1 MSKYGQYPRGA
12 SVSSE
17 RTLDDLEVIPSTD
30 HTPVHSPPTSAK
42 MEGNV
47 GPNYHAGTSRPPHH
61 GRGSPNPQE
70 EHPVTQVQHRV
81 SWHTPGVT
89 EVRMSPENT
98 DHETSEFALEYV
110 QSPSQPCMSPSR
122 SIHGHITPVAMGTDS
137 SPIRRLKR
145 KDAEHPPARVERELS
160 DAYIE
165 SISRTPRYELGRHN
179 TYDDILQ
186 QMSTE
191 DPFKGNYQPSGK
203 SPVME
208 RSRAPQPRQRETVS
222 RKENLNKENDDI
234 DRFKK
239 KNGKKRRRKKEDDS
253 GERLVNGGYES
264 RTNKAYTGDGDSLK
278 SNDTFT
284 VQGERRSRAD
294 SWAKEIRSSV
304 TNLAGPILKKMPSK
318 IKSVSESNKGRDNMY
333 SKQEQ
338 MDNQALTEFVNKSGL
353 MLRQCKVYVHNRRAK
368 KPVCYCGREKSWH
381 EERGFPEDNNVWH
394 YHTHSMDK
402 PTDSFGVV
410 QFDGFCGDSLRAP
423 YVRLGPDSDLEM
435 VWDLMTKH
443 WHLPIPKLLISVTG
457 GAQRFDLNHR
467 LKQVFKRGLIN
478 AATTTGAWIITGGT
492 ATGVMQFVG
501 EAVQDQ
507 ISSGI
512 KGENNVVAIG
522 IATWGCIANRE
533 ALDGEDL
540 EEGQVNPRLFPAH
553 YMEEDVSEIQGRD
566 VPLDH
571 NHTHFLLV
579 DDGTEG
585 KFGGEIE
592 FRSMLERYVSEK
604 VETGVAETQS
614 VNVPVVQLV
623 LEGGVGTMK
632 TVMQAVQQNIPVLIL
647 EGSGRA
653 ADFISFGYNLSKD
666 PRNDEM
672 SRFGNDFDEEM
683 KIFAEDNFA
692 LKPSDDRQKKI
703 AELMRQLKGTLEK
716 RKLVNIFSINQADT
730 KDIDRAILYALL
742 KANKTN
748 ANAQLSLALAWN
760 RCDIARHEIFTQE
773 NRQYWKKMNK
783 IYHGF
788 GKTNIPLYDAMFT
801 ALVQDRTDFVQL
813 FLENGVSL
821 RKFLSVD
828 TLWNLYGNSLKD
840 TSDTMAQL
848 VANLIV
854 YLKGSS
860 KFKQSWGAYLACQD
874 TRASVVDSEL
884 LPSIGRL
891 IVHLMGDENINPYH
905 HTDSGESFIVNIH
918 QPELKWLAG
927 NHENRMNKS
936 GTLTARRSNTL
947 NGKQFFKPRRN
958 DNWCD
963 FTDSTHELF
972 IFAILLN
979 RRELGKMMW
988 KVGQDQLGAALV
1000 ACAILKGLSKVADD
1014 EEELELSIDLLDHAN
1029 MYEDM
1034 AYGVLSEC
1042 YKRDKLMAHQLLVR
1056 RLENYG
1062 ATTVFSLADTHTLM
1076 KFMGH
1081 TSCQTKLN
1089 LIWKGRMALYTQ
1101 TWKICLSL
1109 LFPFFVPSI
1118 KFTTSDSVLDTEDGS
1133 VEDYDDIDEGE
1144 EEVVQKKEDIH
1155 VISNKVM
1162 PNNKGQTEDEI
1173 FVRAKSRRKHKPHK
1187 KLYKVQM
1194 FGETRKGAIGML
1206 DAFYYFYTAPV
1217 SVFTINTVSYLVFLA
1232 LFSYFVLVD
1241 LQEFTSPFEYIIWG
1255 WTVTMF
1261 LEEIRQL
1268 VASDRRSLLYKM
1280 RSWSGS
1286 LWNRFDLSMYL
1297 IFILSVILR
1306 FTLSGKDF
1314 VYVRIFYSI
1323 TVAMY
1328 FLRFMQVFFV
1338 EKNIGPKVI
1347 MIKNMLIDL
1356 MFFLGIFLVFLL
1368 SFGIMYQ
1375 ANLFPNSPANWR
1387 LLKNVLYIPYWQMY
1401 GELFLEDMEGEPPA
1415 QCTNDENVWRAAG
1428 GANRCPEQIALV
1440 PLLAA
1445 VYLILTNILL
1455 VNLLI
1460 AMFSYTF
1467 QVVQDKSEQVWRYY
1481 RYSLVHEF
1489 YNRPVF
1495 CPPFIILSH
1504 CYRLI
1509 IYCCRKGCGMG
1520 KYKNEFKLK
1529 LDEKD
1534 NTRLRLFVRSAT
1546 ECYLTTTM
1554 QAEREE
1560 LGNKVSNT
1568 ANRLEKVIEELDN
1581 IKESV
1586 KLRPSPILDENRSPG
1601 DTLDRS
1607 ITTTPRRQ
1615 SIAVSSSVGQLQ
1627 GQIDNLSQ
1635 RMGETSSQMSQIMLM
1650 LETVIKQQKKTPHLD
1665 ISEVNSSN
1673 L

>member
-1 MSKYGQYPRGA
+1 MDGTACHNRQDCMSQWTGLHVTIDGTACHHGGDCMSPWMGLHVTMDWTACYHRRDCMPPWRGLHG
-12 SVSSE
+12 
-17 RTLDDLEVIPSTD
+17 T
-30 HTPVHSPPTSAK
+30 
-42 MEGNV
+42 MEGTACHHRRDCMPPWK
-47 GPNYHAGTSRPPHH
+47 GLHATIDGTACHH
-61 GRGSPNPQE
+61 GGDCMPQWMGLY
-70 EHPVTQVQHRV
+70 VTIDGTACHHVIK
-81 SWHTPGVT
+81 
-89 EVRMSPENT
+89 VRMSPENT

-338 MDNQALTEFVNKSGL
+338 MDN
-353 MLRQCKVYVHNRRAK
+353 
-368 KPVCYCGREKSWH
+368 
-381 EERGFPEDNNVWH
+381 
-394 YHTHSMDK
+394 
-402 PTDSFGVV
+402 
-410 QFDGFCGDSLRAP
+410 

-854 YLKGSS
+854 YLK
-860 KFKQSWGAYLACQD
+860 QSWGAYLACQD

-905 HTDSGESFIVNIH
+905 HTGESFIVNIH

-1014 EEELELSIDLLDHAN
+1014 EEELELSIDLLDHA
-1029 MYEDM
+1029 
-1034 AYGVLSEC
+1034 
-1042 YKRDKLMAHQLLVR
+1042 KDKLMAHQLLVR

-1347 MIKNMLIDL
+1347 MIKNM
-1356 MFFLGIFLVFLL
+1356 
-1368 SFGIMYQ
+1368 

-1586 KLRPSPILDENRSPG
+1586 KLRPSPILDENR
-1601 DTLDRS
+1601 
-1607 ITTTPRRQ
+1607 RQ

-1665 ISEVNSSN
+1665 ISEVHAGCTYFDFRAELNEGGLQSQLFVFLHIGWEIDLENVSTVFN
-1673 L
+1673 LNNNI